1 MGGKF
6 CTGCIDAD
14 SMLHLELQLAWDQ
27 YGVFKAKNVFFSDQ
41 VYCAKGESL
50 SYTSRLSVSKWEGA
64 SLG

>member
-14 SMLHLELQLAWDQ
+14 TMLHLELQLAWDQ

-41 VYCAKGESL
+41 VYCAKGRVPKL
-50 SYTSRLSVSKWEGA
+50 HFKAISK
-64 SLG
+64 